1 MVAPATAEEIG
12 HVADRQLDRDANAVE
27 DQDDLEVPACVKGA
41 SAISVRARRKGL
53 KGGSKPTHH
62 CRKKRES
69 ACCFQQGRD
78 MAETTVSELEVCE
91 AKRRKA

>member
-53 KGGSKPTHH
+53 NGPIIVV
-62 CRKKRES
+62 RNE
-69 ACCFQQGRD
+69 
-78 MAETTVSELEVCE
+78 
-91 AKRRKA
+91 KAPAAFSRAGTWLRLP